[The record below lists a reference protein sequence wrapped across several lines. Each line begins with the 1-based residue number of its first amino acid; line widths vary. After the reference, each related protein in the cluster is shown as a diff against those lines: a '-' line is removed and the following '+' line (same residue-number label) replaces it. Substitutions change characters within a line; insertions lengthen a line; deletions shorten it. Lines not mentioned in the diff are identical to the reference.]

1 MTKLYLSTSLLLSLL
16 ALPACGSTDDP
27 SSNGEWATGPLYVG
41 STRMFSADGSLGYMY
56 RLHSLDGAESVD
68 LKQAVELEED
78 AWVFG
83 KADPYFY
90 TAAIFAPEI
99 TQWSLDASGNFV
111 KGAKLNFANQGVGGT
126 FSAAFAALY
135 SKDKSY
141 FVDNVSGRVIVWNPE
156 KMLYIDSIPLDLSL
170 PESYGD
176 AGDLTPS
183 VEFTTTTN
191 RVLITVTWGSQ
202 SSGWTETATFS
213 RLIVLDPRSDAIVST
228 EDHHGCESLSPA
240 GSTSDGTVFFSP
252 WDFKAAVR
260 GVFGAGLGAS
270 SCGLRV
276 VPGGKEFDESYRVD
290 LSTLVDGKP
299 AGSAFL
305 EDDQHLLL
313 HVWDNDLVNAT
324 SENWIDDKRWEAGYL
339 WYRWTLGAPQ
349 AELIAGQT
357 PSSEGGSWQNIDSR
371 RLSYSA
377 SPDFSQTTFTWLE
390 SDGSLTTGRTV
401 PGYTVATIR
410 AR

>member
-1 MTKLYLSTSLLLSLL
+1 
-16 ALPACGSTDDP
+16 
-27 SSNGEWATGPLYVG
+27 
-41 STRMFSADGSLGYMY
+41 MFNADGSLGYMY
-56 RLHSLDGAESVD
+56 RLHSLGDAEVVD

-83 KADPYFY
+83 NADPYFY

-111 KGAKLNFANQGVGGT
+111 KKTKLNFSNQGVGGT
-126 FSAAFAALY
+126 FSAAFATLY
-135 SKDKSY
+135 SKQKSY
-141 FVDNVSGRVIVWNPE
+141 FVDNESGRLVVWNPE
-156 KMLYIDSIPLDLSL
+156 KMLYLDSIPLDLSL
-170 PESYGD
+170 PEGYGD

-183 VEFTTTTN
+183 VEFTTTSD

-202 SSGWTETATFS
+202 SSGWTDTATFS
-213 RLIVLDPRSDAIVST
+213 RLIVVDPKSDTIVST
-228 EDHHGCESLSPA
+228 EDHQGCESLSPA
-240 GSTSDGTVFFSP
+240 GSASDGTAFFSP

-260 GVFGAGLGAS
+260 GVFGEGFGAS

-276 VPGGKEFDESYRVD
+276 VPGGEEFDESYNVD
-290 LSTLVDGKP
+290 LSALVDGKP

-313 HVWDNDLVNAT
+313 HVWDNGLVDAT
-324 SENWIDDKRWEAGYL
+324 PKDWIDNKRWDAGYL

-349 AELIAGQT
+349 AELIAGQI
-357 PSSEGGSWQNIDSR
+357 PSGEGGTWQNIDNR

-377 SPDFSQTTFTWLE
+377 SPDFSETTFNWLE
-390 SDGSLTTGRTV
+390 SDGTLRTGRTV